1 MLKLR
6 EAVENIGET
15 MYCIKCGY
23 QLPDDAA
30 FCLNCGTKQQAQAAK
45 TEMPVDN
52 PQNQSSDAKEIKC
65 PSCGAPITPKFGEM
79 VITCEYCGSSVTL
92 ENTGWKNIAKHTMLP
107 ITILDKDDITARLH
121 KMMDRGLLHRHL
133 QESSQLEEINL
144 SMVPYWIIPVA
155 ARTNLVAIDM
165 AAEVGNIATT
175 AALFGVMGGAM
186 GGGFGDRRSG
196 FGGGMMDGM
205 LMGTMLGGGGM
216 MGSANTK
223 KAYTV
228 DANYNC
234 PIIALKALT
243 AYQPHNYEFSLDG
256 RIDFDPKKIPKSI
269 KILNGDV
276 NEDAAKNQAKTLTD
290 KLQSERAHSQ
300 YHMIQQIE
308 TQEDVSSG
316 ELLHVPIWFA
326 KYDHKGKKIV
336 LIVDANTGAAINS
349 IGL

>member
-1 MLKLR
+1 
-6 EAVENIGET
+6 
-15 MYCIKCGY
+15 MYCIKCGH
-23 QLPDDAA
+23 QLPDDAS
-30 FCLNCGTKQQAQAAK
+30 FCLNCGAKQEIQNSTTTPQAETQEQPAG
-45 TEMPVDN
+45 
-52 PQNQSSDAKEIKC
+52 AKEIKC
-65 PSCGAPITPKFGEM
+65 PSCGAPIAPKFGEM

-107 ITILDKDDITARLH
+107 INVVDKDDITARLR

-133 QESSQLEEINL
+133 QESSQLEEISL

-155 ARTNLVAIDM
+155 ARTNLVAVDM

-186 GGGFGDRRSG
+186 DGGFGGNRGGG

-205 LMGTMLGGGGM
+205 LMGSVLGGGGM
-216 MGSANTK
+216 MGSGNTK
-223 KAYTV
+223 KAYTI

-234 PIIALKALT
+234 PVVALKALT
-243 AYQPHNYEFSLDG
+243 MYQPHDYEFSLDG
-256 RIDFDPKKIPKSI
+256 RVDFDPKSIPKSI
-269 KILNGDV
+269 KILNGDI
-276 NEDAAKNQAKTLTD
+276 NEDAAKNQAKTLAD
-290 KLQSERAHSQ
+290 RLQSEKAHSK

-326 KYDHKGKKIV
+326 KYDHKGKKIILV
-336 LIVDANTGAAINS
+336 VDANSGAAINS
-349 IGL
+349 IGV